1 MERTGRYYSG
11 IVVTPYNTWMG
22 ELRRERKELELCR
35 NCNTYQHMRTKKFD
49 GARRFLMCPKC
60 KMVTIK
66 YNNFPRQLMYQYEID
81 IVDKAGT
88 MEASN
93 VFGDAKVT
101 IELIGNY
108 NMNKIL
114 EAVDKLEFATPNL
127 VAAEV
132 DMTYDKVQ
140 FWLRKLV
147 RNGVLE
153 KHYVPFEYVKDVKG
167 SIYYCRVEVES

>member
-1 MERTGRYYSG
+1 
-11 IVVTPYNTWMG
+11 
-22 ELRRERKELELCR
+22 
-35 NCNTYQHMRTKKFD
+35 
-49 GARRFLMCPKC
+49 
-60 KMVTIK
+60 
-66 YNNFPRQLMYQYEID
+66 
-81 IVDKAGT
+81 
-88 MEASN
+88 
-93 VFGDAKVT
+93 
-101 IELIGNY
+101 
-108 NMNKIL
+108 MNKIL

-167 SIYYCRVEVES
+167 SIYYCRIDKEE